1 MNKYKV
7 NIWNLISEDYEIEAE
22 CKSDAIELAL
32 AMFLEEDNCFKSLD
46 IRVKTI
52 DDEETE

>member
-7 NIWNLISEDYEIEAE
+7 NIWNWISEDYEIEAE